1 MMCLNDDDE
10 SKLKKLIA
18 ASYAMLAAV
27 DDELDGFEK
36 QDTLKSFKFKDL
48 IERLRTTT
56 ENLDYWYDET
66 D

>member
-1 MMCLNDDDE
+1 MCLNNDDE

-27 DDELDGFEK
+27 DDEIETIEK
-36 QDTLKSFKFKDL
+36 QDVFKWFKFKDL
-48 IERLRTTT
+48 IEQLRTAT
-56 ENLDYWYDET
+56 ENLDYWYD

>member
-1 MMCLNDDDE
+1 MMCLNNDDE

-27 DDELDGFEK
+27 DDEIETIEK
-36 QDTLKSFKFKDL
+36 QDVFKWFKFKDL
-48 IERLRTTT
+48 IEQLRTAT
-56 ENLDYWYDET
+56 ENLDYWYD